1 MAGIF
6 YGWWIV
12 LASFLIATYTGG
24 ACFFGLTA
32 FFEPMVEEFG
42 WSYTQVSIAFSLRGL
57 EMGILAPIM
66 GFLVDRLGP
75 RRLAFSGALVVGC
88 SLILLS
94 LTNSLVMFYGALVLL
109 GVGTGGCASTVLMT
123 GVAHWFRK
131 NVGKAM
137 GIVTCGFGVGGVL
150 ILLIVWLIDLYGWR
164 TTLIILGLGMWAL
177 GIPLSLVIRHRPEP
191 YGYLPDGKP
200 LVELDTTHGGPKRE
214 EEDSYRDILRKGNFW
229 RLAIAD
235 GIRMMI
241 TASII
246 IHVMPYLS
254 SIGMSRPSAA
264 YVAMAIPLVSIIG
277 RFGFGWLSD
286 IYDKRHVLAG
296 TYCLFGIGILAFSS
310 LDVKWLFL
318 PFFLIFPPA
327 FGGCVSLRGAILREY
342 FGAAAFGKLFG
353 IMLGM
358 AAIGGI
364 IGPSL
369 TGWTFDTLG
378 SYRPVWLSFA
388 GTIAIAAVL
397 ILRVES
403 PSAPSPQS

>member
-200 LVELDTTHGGPKRE
+200 LVELDTTHGGAKRE
-214 EEDSYRDILRKGNFW
+214 EEDGYGDILRKGNFW

>member
-66 GFLVDRLGP
+66 GFLVDRFGP

-88 SLILLS
+88 ALILLS

-109 GVGTGGCASTVLMT
+109 GVGTGGCTSTVLMT
-123 GVAHWFRK
+123 GVAHWFRR

-137 GIVTCGFGVGGVL
+137 GIVACGFGAGGIL
-150 ILLIVWLIDLYGWR
+150 ILLIVWLIDLSGWR

-191 YGYLPDGKP
+191 YGYLPDGKIP
-200 LVELDTTHGGPKRE
+200 AELDSTHERPKRKE
-214 EEDSYRDILRKGNFW
+214 EGSVRDVLKEGNFW
-229 RLAIAD
+229 RIGIAD

-241 TASII
+241 TASVI

-254 SIGMSRPSAA
+254 SIGMSRTSAA
-264 YVAMAIPLVSIIG
+264 YVATSIPIVSIIG
-277 RFGFGWLSD
+277 RLGFGWLSD
-286 IYDKRHVLAG
+286 IFDKRHVLAG
-296 TYCLFGIGILAFSS
+296 TYCLFGIGTLAFSS

-318 PFFLIFPPA
+318 PFLLIFPPA

-342 FGAAAFGKLFG
+342 FGAAAFGRLFG

-364 IGPSL
+364 IGPSF

-388 GTIAIAAVL
+388 GIIAIAAVL

-403 PSAPSPQS
+403 PSPPSSQS